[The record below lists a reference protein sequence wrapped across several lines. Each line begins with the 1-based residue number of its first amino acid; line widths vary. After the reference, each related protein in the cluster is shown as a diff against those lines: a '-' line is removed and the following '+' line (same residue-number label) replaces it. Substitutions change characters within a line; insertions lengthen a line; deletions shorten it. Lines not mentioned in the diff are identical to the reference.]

1 MSLENPAEPQGGQL
15 VDGRGAAP
23 IIAER
28 RSIMDLWRVFTKQRF
43 TILTVTILCVA
54 AAAWYAFRTPPVY
67 ESVSHVE
74 IAPAEKSP
82 GESMEIYAEELGSD
96 SQLQTEIQVLE
107 SDAVL
112 FKTAENLNLLQV
124 VRGEEKKGAKGGT
137 APSGAITPEERRAM
151 IGMVRDGLS
160 VSLIANT
167 QIVEIRFRGGDP
179 ILATEIVNQVADT
192 YADEDLRTKYER
204 TLHVSVWLQQRLEDL
219 KKEASD
225 TQQQLAD
232 YQRAHNIV
240 GTDEDSN
247 LTIQTLEHVSGS
259 LDDAEADRIMKE
271 ARMRDFDS
279 LSPDLVA
286 LMGDNPALSALHT
299 QLSDLQLQRAQ
310 MATKFGPMHPQM
322 QQLDLQIN
330 KVQTQINNEVAV
342 ARRQVHDE
350 YQGSLELEDAM
361 RKRLAEQEDAA
372 YRLNEDVAQ
381 YAILRHQAELTR
393 NLYDTLELRLKEASV
408 SAGLSAAN
416 ITVLDRADV
425 PFVPVAPNKRGSLTM
440 GLFGGLV
447 LGCVLAFL
455 IESIDDR
462 LRTSEEVENAC
473 MLPSLAAIP
482 HMSNGKERRRNGD
495 TDSVAA
501 NSLRA
506 PQQLVTL
513 RDPKSSSAEA
523 YRSMRSSLL
532 LSSIDNPPRVIVV
545 TSSFPAEGKTTTAL
559 NLAIVLAQRGERVL
573 LVDADLRRGSLH
585 RVFGMPDSSFGLST
599 ALSQPGFNREIPAPL
614 AEVPTLHVLSTGPR
628 PPNPAEML
636 SSNRMEEQM
645 RQWTKEFDRIVLD
658 SAPLLAVSDTQA
670 MAVRADAVVLLARA
684 GVTRKRALLRSRD
697 LLWRINAPV
706 VGVVVNDVDM
716 RLENFYTYRYG
727 MSAKNYWYGYRQ
739 SATVSDRAYGY
750 EEDEEDG
757 NNEV

>member
-1 MSLENPAEPQGGQL
+1 MSVENQAEPQGGQL
-15 VDGRGAAP
+15 VEGRAVVPLGG
-23 IIAER
+23 ER
-28 RSIMDLWRVFTKQRF
+28 RSLMDLWRVFTKQRF
-43 TILTVTILCVA
+43 TILTVTTLSVA
-54 AAAWYAFRTPPVY
+54 VAAWYSFRTPPIY

-74 IAPAEKSP
+74 IAPQQMSATD
-82 GESMEIYAEELGSD
+82 MTDLYAEEFGSD
-96 SQLQTEIQVLE
+96 TEMQTQIEVLG

-112 FKTAENLNLLQV
+112 FETAQNLHLLSM
-124 VRGEEKKGAKGGT
+124 VRGQEQTGAKG
-137 APSGAITPEERRAM
+137 APVPTGEVTPGERRVL
-151 IGMVRDGLS
+151 IGIVRSGLS
-160 VSLIANT
+160 VTLIPN
-167 QIVEIRFRGGDP
+167 
-179 ILATEIVNQVADT
+179 TEIVQIRYRGTNPKLATDIVNELAET
-192 YADEDLRTKYER
+192 YADEDLRSKYER
-204 TLHVSVWLQQRLEDL
+204 TMHVSAWLQQRLEDL
-219 KKEASD
+219 KQEASD

-240 GTDEDSN
+240 GTDENSN
-247 LTIQTLEHVSGS
+247 LTIQTLEHLSGD

-279 LSPDLVA
+279 LGPDMVG
-286 LMGDNPALSALHT
+286 LMGDNPTLEALHT
-299 QLSDLQLQRAQ
+299 QLSDLELQRAQ
-310 MATKFGPMHPQM
+310 LASKFGPKHPEM
-322 QQLDLQIN
+322 QQLDLQIS
-330 KVQTQINNEVAV
+330 KLQGQINNEVAI

-350 YQGSLELEDAM
+350 YESALELEDAM
-361 RKRLAEQEDAA
+361 RKRLEAQEDAT
-372 YRLNEDVAQ
+372 YKLNENVAQ
-381 YAILRHQAELTR
+381 YDILRHQAELTR

-408 SAGLSAAN
+408 SAGLTAAN
-416 ITVLDRADV
+416 ITVLDRAEV
-425 PFVPVAPNKRGSLTM
+425 PFIPVAPKKRASLM
-440 GLFGGLV
+440 IGLFGGLA
-447 LGCVLAFL
+447 LGGVLAFV

-462 LRTSEEVENAC
+462 LRTSEEVEAAS

-482 HMSNGKERRRNGD
+482 HMSNGQKRRNGELD
-495 TDSVAA
+495 ELAA
-501 NSLRA
+501 TQSRA
-506 PQQLVTL
+506 PQQLITL
-513 RDPKSSSAEA
+513 RDPKSSVAEA

-585 RVFGMPDSSFGLST
+585 RVFGMPDPSFGLST
-599 ALSQPGFNREIPAPL
+599 VLSQPGFQRELPAPL
-614 AEVPTLHVLSTGPR
+614 PEVPTLYVLPTGPR

-645 RQWTKEFDRIVLD
+645 RQWTKEFDRIVID

-684 GVTRKRALLRSRD
+684 GVTRKRALIRVRD

-727 MSAKNYWYGYRQ
+727 MSSKNYWYGYRQ
-739 SATVSDRAYGY
+739 SSTTSERAYGY

-757 NNEV
+757 NKEE